1 PHRWFKPRQQLPGS
15 AFMTR
20 PGPNMAKC
28 PENLGSFPSLGR
40 NMPETLGGYQNRLA
54 KPVFAIPARKKLLF
68 PRR

>member
-1 PHRWFKPRQQLPGS
+1 
-15 AFMTR
+15 MTR

-28 PENLGSFPSLGR
+28 PENLGSFPPLGR

-54 KPVFAIPARKKLLF
+54 KPVFAILARKKLLF